1 MDDFERKDIPVFPEE
16 QDAQP
21 SAPRRSEYADPTE
34 AAPEQAPYTKPEAAP
49 AAFEAVPE
57 VPEAPAEPVAPEVA
71 PIAPEAV
78 PVDPEVKEI
87 PSQYP
92 EQPQPAQ
99 YPHYS
104 SSGAYQPNQ
113 PYGAY
118 QPNQPY
124 NQNRAP
130 GQPYA
135 GYTPYGQA
143 PDTRYPSYNTQQ
155 YPPYNGAPYGAQ
167 PPVPPKKKNKG
178 LKVFFLILAMVVL
191 LGVVFTV
198 VAYYSGDNDSG
209 GNPSTS
215 TSTTVNSPVIE
226 TQSSPSTPSDVPS
239 GSSQTLTSVQIA
251 AKVKP
256 WVVGIVVY
264 SNSSGSASSEGS
276 GILWKEDSD
285 GYTYIITCAHVIAG
299 SGLSYTVQTED
310 GTQYDAERVGF
321 DTKTD
326 LGILKVKKT
335 GLSLAEFGDSSALK
349 VGDSVYAVGNPG
361 GTEFFGSFTS
371 GVVSAIDRS
380 VKSTYTMV
388 CIQHDAAINP
398 GNSGG
403 ALVNSYGQV
412 VGINS
417 LKIIDTEYEGMGFA
431 IPIKSAQSVVNSL
444 TQHGYVP
451 NRPKLGITYAEAID
465 YQQYSMIVKIKGLP
479 SGSLI
484 ITDISEDSGFVG
496 TDAKQYDMIIAVD
509 GEDLT
514 TADVLIDKIEN
525 SKVGDTLKLTL
536 CRVDNNYKITQ
547 FDVSVKLVEDKGNTE
562 TETTTSAYINPYDFF
577 NGLY

>member
-1 MDDFERKDIPVFPEE
+1 MSDEFERKDTPVFPEE
-16 QDAQP
+16 QGNQP
-21 SAPRRSEYADPTE
+21 SAPRQPEYGSPTE
-34 AAPEQAPYTKPEAAP
+34 ETPENIPVTE
-49 AAFEAVPE
+49 PE
-57 VPEAPAEPVAPEVA
+57 VTPIQPEVT
-71 PIAPEAV
+71 
-78 PVDPEVKEI
+78 EI
-87 PSQYP
+87 PTQRPTEPIVQP

-104 SSGAYQPNQ
+104 SSGAYSQ
-113 PYGAY
+113 PYNAY
-118 QPNQPY
+118 QQNQPY
-124 NQNRAP
+124 NANRAQ

-135 GYTPYGQA
+135 GYTPYGQQQA
-143 PDTRYPSYNTQQ
+143 QDPRYSPYSAQP
-155 YPPYNGAPYGAQ
+155 YPPYNGQQYGAQ
-167 PPVPPKKKNKG
+167 PPVSQPPKKKNKG
-178 LKVFFLILAMVVL
+178 LRVFFFILALVIV
-191 LGVVFTV
+191 LGVVFALV
-198 VAYYSGDNDSG
+198 VHFRGGDNN
-209 GNPSTS
+209 GNGSS
-215 TSTTVNSPVIE
+215 SASTTVSTPVIE

-239 GSSQTLTSVQIA
+239 GSTQTLTSVQIA

-264 SNSSGSASSEGS
+264 ANSSGSAASEGS
-276 GILWKEDSD
+276 GILWKEDAS
-285 GYTYIITCAHVIAG
+285 GYTYIITCAHVISG
-299 SGLSYTVQTED
+299 SGLSYTIQTED
-310 GTQYDAERVGF
+310 GTQYDAERVGY

-326 LGILKVKKT
+326 LGILKIKKT

-349 VGDSVYAVGNPG
+349 VGDPVYAVGNPG

-431 IPIKSAQSVVNSL
+431 IPIKSAQPVVNSL
-444 TQHGYVP
+444 AQYGYVP

-484 ITDISEDSGFVG
+484 ITDIGKESGLAG
-496 TDAKQYDMIIAVD
+496 TSAKQYDMIIAVD
-509 GEDLT
+509 GKQLT

-525 SKVGDTLKLTL
+525 SKVGDTLTLTL

-547 FDVSVKLVEDKGNTE
+547 FDVKVKLIEDKGTDE
-562 TETTTSAYINPYDFF
+562 TETTTATYINPYDFF